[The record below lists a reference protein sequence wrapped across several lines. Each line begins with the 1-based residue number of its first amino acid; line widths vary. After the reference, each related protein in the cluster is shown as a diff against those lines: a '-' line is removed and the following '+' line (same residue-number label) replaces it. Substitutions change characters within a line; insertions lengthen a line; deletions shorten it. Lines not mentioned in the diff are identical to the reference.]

1 MTVVVIGIK
10 LLVMAMVVVTTMVE
24 DVSIISTGEVIIKL
38 DEVLSTDSITVT
50 ALALGISVIDTTAME
65 VIENISGLV
74 ASTFDAITVDIK
86 AISVEFVILMLEV
99 AITFVTMLEA
109 VCAVVR

>member
-1 MTVVVIGIK
+1 MVVIDIK

-24 DVSIISTGEVIIKL
+24 DVSIISTGDVIIKL

-74 ASTFDAITVDIK
+74 VSTFDAITVDIK
-86 AISVEFVILMLEV
+86 VILLEFVILMLEAAV
-99 AITFVTMLEA
+99 TFVTMLEA
-109 VCAVVR
+109 VCAVVW